1 MNKKKTLIAASAVA
15 AAAGASLVAL
25 AIAKRRKRRKTM
37 GGWGI
42 GTKYD
47 KLFNPKK
54 LATYSGKVVSIDYI
68 KPIKGMTPGVHALLE
83 TEDGESVAVHLGPA
97 WYIENQ
103 DVIIAPKDQIEVTGC
118 KVKLNGDNAVI
129 ATEVKRGEEVLV
141 LRDDKGKPVWSGWRK
156 SAS

>member
-1 MNKKKTLIAASAVA
+1 MNKKKTVIAASAVA

-25 AIAKRRKRRKTM
+25 AIAKRRKRQKTM

-42 GTKYD
+42 GSKYD
-47 KLFNPKK
+47 QLFNPKK
-54 LATYSGKVVSIDYI
+54 RATFSGKVTSIAYI

-83 TEDGESVAVHLGPA
+83 TADGETVSVHLGPS

-118 KVKLNGDNAVI
+118 KVKLNGDDAVI
-129 ATEVKRGEEVLV
+129 AAEVKRGDEVLV

-156 SAS
+156 SVS